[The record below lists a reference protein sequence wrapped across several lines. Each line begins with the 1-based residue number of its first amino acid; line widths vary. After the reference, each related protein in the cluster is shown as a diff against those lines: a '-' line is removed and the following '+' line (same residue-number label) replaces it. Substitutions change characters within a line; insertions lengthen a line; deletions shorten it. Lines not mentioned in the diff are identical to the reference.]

1 MKQGNNFSYFVCVD
15 NLVINRRKYL
25 TWNKKEKSFIS
36 EQEQRGDVDSLE
48 IMEKLLRVI
57 DDNHRKKLANKFPL

>member
-48 IMEKLLRVI
+48 IMEKLLQVI

>member
-1 MKQGNNFSYFVCVD
+1 MSYFVCVD
-15 NLVINRRKYL
+15 NLVLNRRKYL